1 MKCKNCMDCS
11 YITFDRKIR
20 GGGGTYEC
28 SHPNAQ
34 DNWGQSPRLCHINR
48 DGEFSLKRVP
58 RWCPLSGYKI
68 NMGYE
73 KLLIAAYPFNFEP
86 IKCSEFL
93 EDREKSIILAHYQ
106 DGKTYTRIAN
116 EMSLSKERVRKIAS
130 SAMDK
135 VRLSIYNYSNSV
147 KLPEEFYDLSLRCR
161 NALIHNDL
169 RSEEEI
175 LKYIN
180 GQDLK
185 PEEALMQLKNIG
197 SKSAKEICDFLQ
209 KRGPEL

>member
-1 MKCKNCMDCS
+1 
-11 YITFDRKIR
+11 
-20 GGGGTYEC
+20 
-28 SHPNAQ
+28 
-34 DNWGQSPRLCHINR
+34 
-48 DGEFSLKRVP
+48 
-58 RWCPLSGYKI
+58 
-68 NMGYE
+68 
-73 KLLIAAYPFNFEP
+73 
-86 IKCSEFL
+86 
-93 EDREKSIILAHYQ
+93 
-106 DGKTYTRIAN
+106 
-116 EMSLSKERVRKIAS
+116 MSLSKERVRKIAS

>member
-1 MKCKNCMDCS
+1 
-11 YITFDRKIR
+11 
-20 GGGGTYEC
+20 
-28 SHPNAQ
+28 
-34 DNWGQSPRLCHINR
+34 
-48 DGEFSLKRVP
+48 
-58 RWCPLSGYKI
+58 
-68 NMGYE
+68 MGYE
-73 KLLIAAYPFNFEP
+73 KLLIAAFPYNFDA

-93 EDREKSIILAHYQ
+93 EDREKAIILAHYQ
-106 DGKTYTRIAN
+106 DGKTYTRIAK
-116 EMSLSKERVRKIAS
+116 EMGLSKERVSKIAS
-130 SAMDK
+130 TAMDK

-147 KLPEEFYDLSLRCR
+147 QQEFYDLSLRCR

-209 KRGPEL
+209 KRG